1 LRRLRVALLGAG
13 LMGRFHA
20 CTLAVMP
27 EAELVRVV
35 DADRST
41 AERVAAEVGSD
52 HGDDPE
58 QAFGDAS
65 IDSVAIASPAASH
78 ADLIRRA
85 IAAGKA
91 VFCEKPLALELAD
104 ARSLVEA
111 VAGSGLPFQIGF
123 QRRFDPGVKRL
134 AELAR
139 GGGLGELETF
149 RSVTSDPSGPDFEG
163 MKRAAGIFHD
173 TLSHDMDMAL
183 LFFGPI
189 RAVSAWGDAC
199 LDPRF
204 SDIGKPDT
212 TSITVR
218 FESGRLGTID
228 NRLRSG
234 YGYETYLEVGG
245 SLAKGVVRDDL
256 ADSLTLYRPDGIV
269 RSHVDWFLER
279 YRDAYR
285 AELRAF
291 VTAVLN
297 GDSPEP
303 GVTQGLEVQLACVAA
318 ERSYK
323 EERTVT
329 IAEVKG
335 G

>member
-1 LRRLRVALLGAG
+1 
-13 LMGRFHA
+13 MGRFHA
-20 CTLAVMP
+20 ATLAVMR

-35 DADRST
+35 DADAPT
-41 AERVAAEVGSD
+41 AERVAGEVGAD
-52 HGDDPE
+52 HGSDPE

-65 IDSVAIASPAASH
+65 VDAVAIASPAASH

-85 IAAGKA
+85 VAAGKA

-104 ARSLVEA
+104 ARSLAGAVER
-111 VAGSGLPFQIGF
+111 SGVPFQIGF
-123 QRRFDPGVKRL
+123 QRRFDPGVQRL

-149 RSVTSDPSGPDFEG
+149 RSVTSDPNGPDFEA

-189 RAVSAWGDAC
+189 REVRAWGDAC

-204 SDIGKPDT
+204 SGIGKPDT

-245 SLAKGVVRDDL
+245 SLAKGVVRDDR
-256 ADSLTLYRPDGIV
+256 ADSLTLYRADGIV
-269 RSHVDWFLER
+269 RSHVNWFLER

-291 VTAVLN
+291 VKAVLN

-303 GVTQGLEVQLACVAA
+303 GVAQGLEVQLACLAA
-318 ERSYK
+318 ERSYR

-329 IAEVKG
+329 IAELKRG
-335 G
+335 